1 MRKFMTKKIGVI
13 FAGVLATMLA
23 AGAAFAYWTTT
34 GTGTGTAATGTSSA
48 VNAVQTST
56 VSDMGPGIAAQ
67 PLSGTLTNTDTQ
79 PLYVATVTASIT
91 SVTRTAEAIA
101 ADLPCGPSDYLI
113 SNPVAQVN
121 GEALVNDTSVWSG
134 PSIAFVNTGANQD
147 GCKLAT
153 VNVGY
158 VVA

>member
-1 MRKFMTKKIGVI
+1 MRKFMTKKVGIV
-13 FAGVLATMLA
+13 FAGVLATLFA
-23 AGAAFAYWTTT
+23 AGAAFAYWSTA

-56 VSDMGPGIAAQ
+56 VADMGPGTTAQ
-67 PLSGTLTNTDTQ
+67 PLSGTLLNTDTQ

-101 ADLPCGPSDYLI
+101 ANLPCTAADYLI

-121 GEALVNDTSVWSG
+121 AEALVNDTSTWSG
-134 PSIAFVNTGANQD
+134 PSIAFVNSGANQD

-153 VNVGY
+153 VNIGY

>member
-1 MRKFMTKKIGVI
+1 MMNLKKRTTVI
-13 FAGVLATMLA
+13 AAAMVVVLFSAVA
-23 AGAAFAYWTTT
+23 AYAYWSTS

-56 VSDMGPGIAAQ
+56 VGDMGPGTAAQ

-91 SVTRTAEAIA
+91 SVTKAAGAPAGACTTA
-101 ADLPCGPSDYLI
+101 DYVI
-113 SNPVAQVN
+113 NNPVSTVN
-121 GEALVNDTSVWSG
+121 AEALVDDSSTWSG

-153 VNVGY
+153 VNIGY